1 MRNIFYDPRARES
14 LALMLRSLGFY
25 VHLHSYEYLV
35 MKNGKIIAT
44 IYLHPSLNE
53 IVINVY
59 KFNPEAETYSNII
72 VEAIRRID
80 KGGNRIHVRRVPV
93 HGDKV

>member
-1 MRNIFYDPRARES
+1 
-14 LALMLRSLGFY
+14 MLRSLGFY

-35 MKNGKIIAT
+35 MKNGRIIAT

-53 IVINVY
+53 IVLNVY
-59 KFNPEAETYSNII
+59 KLNPEAETYTNSI

-80 KGGNRIHVRRVPV
+80 KGGNRIYVRKVPV